1 MCVHQRSTEPNTNM
15 KIKSIIAICSL
26 LSALCF
32 FSGCATRPTPQS
44 IQNKSKGIAYLV
56 TAESL
61 IQHPDWKEHFKIASA
76 EFQVLGTSTNV
87 TLPMITEIVTQLP
100 IKELKGERAAIYIT
114 VGTLFLQDDLGEVAL
129 TQPEELRRAA
139 LGIHEGIDLAVN
151 LAR

>member
-1 MCVHQRSTEPNTNM
+1 M
-15 KIKSIIAICSL
+15 KIKTYIRILISTLCIV
-26 LSALCF
+26 SALI
-32 FSGCATRPTPQS
+32 GCATRPTPQS
-44 IQNKSKGIAYLV
+44 IQSKSKGIAYLV

-87 TLPMITEIVTQLP
+87 TLPMITSIVTQLP

-139 LGIHEGIDLAVN
+139 LGIHEGIDLGLG
-151 LAR
+151 LAK